1 MSAYRQ
7 FVKEHIHEFDHLPKQ
22 TDRMRAVASLYRK
35 HMGMPAKAKS
45 TKPAKSTKSKG
56 GVMTAGSVDK
66 PELLEMGLQVH
77 EKKQKGRPKK
87 IKETKKEPEPSAQ
100 LPVPQPQPEPEPE
113 TVIINPEPKPVKPKR
128 VQSEKQKAAF
138 LLLQEKRKQQV
149 EKQKLV
155 KKIEASKLLLENDVK
170 LKASKSKKA

>member
-35 HMGMPAKAKS
+35 QMGMPAKAKS

-56 GVMTAGSVDK
+56 GIMTAGSVDK

-87 IKETKKEPEPSAQ
+87 LKETKGGAMTGGAMTGGAMTGGGWFDDFSKGFM
-100 LPVPQPQPEPEPE
+100 LPFQAVSHLA
-113 TVIINPEPKPVKPKR
+113 PVL
-128 VQSEKQKAAF
+128 SH
-138 LLLQEKRKQQV
+138 
-149 EKQKLV
+149 LV
-155 KKIEASKLLLENDVK
+155 
-170 LKASKSKKA
+170 